1 MLGEFHNGAHH
12 CSARTAV
19 LRKCANAAA
28 RILAL
33 TPPLADAASAA
44 AMRPPAV
51 ERGVSASIARKWVDY
66 RCSSRR
72 LLPPGAARPP
82 PGAAPAV
89 VGDCGRDPSAAGAR
103 DRGASGPGDGPRSTA
118 EGRWDGTAGAGR

>member
-72 LLPPGAARPP
+72 PPPGGARPA
-82 PGAAPAV
+82 PGAAPV
-89 VGDCGRDPSAAGAR
+89 VEGDCGRGPWAAGAP
-103 DRGASGPGDGPRSTA
+103 DRGASTPGAGPRSAA
-118 EGRWDGTAGAGR
+118 EGR